1 VKKDL
6 KRILAEAERQGW
18 RVELQRSRH
27 YKLYAPDG
35 KGLVITGSTPGAP
48 SALRN
53 LIGEMRRCGFE
64 WKGR

>member
-1 VKKDL
+1 MRKDL
-6 KRILAEAERQGW
+6 KRILKAAERQGW
-18 RVELQRSRH
+18 RVELQKSGH

-35 KGLVITGSTPGAP
+35 ENVVATGSTPGAA

-53 LIGEMRRCGFE
+53 LLARMRRYGFE